1 MGKVIMSGYA
11 SNATVPVRK
20 VISTF
25 RVKDRQS
32 YNFEVGMT
40 WAQFISSKYNV
51 NNVFYAGDSLYYQ
64 VQYNDNGDSLTI
76 LNNDGS
82 SAKLDEL
89 IIENNVYDYAV

>member
-1 MGKVIMSGYA
+1 MGKVIMSGCA

-25 RVKDRQS
+25 RVKDRPF

-51 NNVFYAGDSLYYQ
+51 NNVFYAGDSLYH
-64 VQYNDNGDSLTI
+64 VQYNDNGHGLTI

-82 SAKLDEL
+82 YAKLDEL